1 MKGEIVVKQSRDFQP
16 FAVVIVV
23 EQILQN
29 YFLPTITCYD
39 GTRNLVHH
47 SNWNKKKDVRNDG
60 LWMNSGGIERPRVV
74 TKVIETIPLNTNTG
88 EILRD
93 NKGDQGD
100 SSRKGDKNDQGT
112 RPPPGGICSGMSQ
125 TTH

>member
-47 SNWNKKKDVRNDG
+47 V
-60 LWMNSGGIERPRVV
+60 NSF
-74 TKVIETIPLNTNTG
+74 
-88 EILRD
+88 
-93 NKGDQGD
+93 
-100 SSRKGDKNDQGT
+100 
-112 RPPPGGICSGMSQ
+112 
-125 TTH
+125 